1 VICIGIDPGTHTGV
15 AVWDSR
21 EGKFLSLETLPI
33 HRALEKVK
41 EMSHPFWHMD
51 RLYHDD
57 IQVVFED
64 ARQRTWFGKGDTS
77 AKLQGAGS
85 VKRDCSIWEDFCK
98 DYGIP
103 FQAKPPVKGATK
115 VSAEY
120 FKMIS
125 HYTGRT
131 SEHSRDAAMLV
142 IGR

>member
-1 VICIGIDPGTHTGV
+1 MICIGIDPGTHTGV
-15 AVWDSR
+15 AVWDTR
-21 EGKFLSLETLPI
+21 EGRFLSLATLWI
-33 HRALEKVK
+33 HDALFYVR
-41 EMSHPFWHMD
+41 
-51 RLYHDD
+51 RLSEEHRGN

-64 ARQRTWFGKGDTS
+64 ARQRKWFGNGDID
-77 AKLQGAGS
+77 AKKQGAGS

-103 FQAKPPVKGATK
+103 YWAKPPVKGATK

-125 HYTGRT
+125 HYQGRT

>member
-1 VICIGIDPGTHTGV
+1 MICIGIDPGTHTGV
-15 AVWDSR
+15 AVWDTR

-33 HRALEKVK
+33 HRAMVEVLNL
-41 EMSHPFWHMD
+41 
-51 RLYHDD
+51 RIGRD

-64 ARQRTWFGKGDTS
+64 ARQRTWFGKGDTN

-103 FQAKPPVKGATK
+103 YWAKPPVKGATK

-120 FKMIS
+120 FKMVS